1 MKQETL
7 EMLLRNLKSTGHYHN
22 NGKGILYRYFPEQGV
37 WLAQDGISGRRY
49 LATDTQAVKPDLRV
63 RELDVL
69 YSELCE
75 DIRFTEDKLAEEGC
89 TPLIAV
95 NNGVVNLETGELL
108 KHDPQFFL
116 RNALDFKYSKD
127 AANLPPENAWQ
138 KFGQTSL
145 GIKGDVMADATGQW
159 KSFTEAFIY
168 ALSRLPNNK
177 KMIILLGPANS
188 GKSAILEVMERLV
201 GESAWVPMS
210 FSDMCTRFRGS
221 LMERMQ
227 LLTCDEMPNAPL
239 RKLDVIKRIIGG
251 DPVLIE
257 GKGVNAKKYRPCSK
271 IVFATN
277 NLPTLGEP
285 DVGGGFAERLHIIPF
300 SKRSNA
306 TDPNLVENLWSDRDV
321 FLSVAVHTMPEFI
334 KRGYSFSQ
342 DNTSA
347 RLLAE
352 FKSNAFSLE
361 TFLNDCCYHSANNRL
376 PLSVFYEKYVDFCKD
391 NLSTAI
397 PRTELK
403 AALTQLGY
411 VCKRMRVTDAGY
423 PNAVQCVLD
432 LALQGAIS
440 GNAADIAPDKP
451 AHVVISRKDS

>member
-251 DPVLIE
+251 NPVLIE
-257 GKGVNAKKYRPCSK
+257 GKGVNAKKYRPCAK

-300 SKRSNA
+300 SQRSNA
-306 TDPNLVENLWSDRDV
+306 TDPNLAANLWNDRDV
-321 FLSVAVHTMPEFI
+321 FLSVAVHAMPDFI

-342 DNTSA
+342 DNKSA

-361 TFLNDCCYHSANNRL
+361 TFLNDCCCPSANNRL
-376 PLSVFYEKYVDFCKD
+376 PLSAFYEKYVDFCKD
-391 NLSTAI
+391 NMSTAI

-432 LALQGAIS
+432 LTFQGAIS
-440 GNAADIAPDKP
+440 ESSAKGVPDKP
-451 AHVVISRKDS
+451 THAVIPKGDA